1 MDSKEINK
9 NNKNKK
15 GLTLVIIISSILL
28 VSLLLA
34 NFVTRKI
41 HVKGFKE
48 ERNIE
53 VFSKYKNQKLSVC
66 YGNKLHC
73 KKLSY
78 KVRGVVNT
86 KKKGTYKVI
95 YKIDY
100 KNKHLVKKE
109 TVNVIDS
116 TKPKLVV
123 EGEFKNVC
131 LSGKVEGI
139 TLSASDNYDGDIT
152 SKIVT
157 SFKDNKLTYKVSDS
171 SGNTTIREFDEVAK
185 DNEKPVITLNKA
197 NTIYIGAGSKY
208 EEPGF
213 VANDNCDGIITDKV
227 KVTGNVDTSKEGTYE
242 LTYSVSDLFGN
253 TSSVKRTVKVFSKN
267 AYNPENLGN
276 KVIYLTFDDG
286 PGAYTARLIDIL
298 SKYNVKATFFVTGY
312 NDKFNDLLKREAS
325 EGHTVALH
333 SYTHNYALIYTSVDA
348 YMNDLISIQNKVKEY
363 TGITSKIIR
372 FPGGSSNTVSRKYK
386 NGVMTELTKKMDE
399 LGFRYF
405 DWTISSGDA
414 GETKDSNK
422 VFLNVTSQIKP
433 DHNNVVLM
441 HDIKP
446 YTVDAIERIIEFGL
460 SNGYTFAPLT
470 MNSPD
475 VHQKVNN

>member
-1 MDSKEINK
+1 MDSKEIS
-9 NNKNKK
+9 KNKK
-15 GLTLVIIISSILL
+15 GLTLVVIISGILL
-28 VSLLLA
+28 ISVLFV

-41 HVKGFKE
+41 HVKDFKE
-48 ERNIE
+48 EKTIE
-53 VFSKYKNQKLSVC
+53 VLSKYKNQKISAC

-78 KVRGVVNT
+78 KVKGVVNT

-100 KNKHLVKKE
+100 KNKHLLKKE
-109 TVNVIDS
+109 TVNVVDS

-123 EGEFKNVC
+123 DGEFKNVC
-131 LSGKVEGI
+131 PNGKVDDIE
-139 TLSASDNYDGDIT
+139 LSATDNYDGDIT

-157 SFKDNKLTYKVSDS
+157 KLENNKITYKVSDS
-171 SGNTTIREFDEVAK
+171 SGNTTTKEFDVQIN
-185 DNEKPVITLNKA
+185 DNEKPSISLTGGNTL
-197 NTIYIGAGSKY
+197 YLGVGSRY

-213 VANDNCDGIITDKV
+213 VADDNCDGIITDKV
-227 KVTGNVDTSKEGTYE
+227 KVTGSVDTSREGTYE
-242 LTYSVSDLFGN
+242 LNYNVSDIFGN
-253 TSSVKRTVKVFSKN
+253 TSSAKRIVKVFSKN
-267 AYNPENLGN
+267 SYNPENLGN

-286 PGAYTARLIDIL
+286 PGAYTARLLDIL
-298 SKYNVKATFFVTGY
+298 GKYNVKATFFVTGY
-312 NDKFNDLLKREAS
+312 SDKFNDLLKREAS

-333 SYTHNYALIYTSVDA
+333 SYTHNYALIYTSLDA
-348 YMNDLISIQNKVKEY
+348 YMNDLIKIQNKVKEY
-363 TGITSKIIR
+363 TGIESKIIR

-386 NGVMTELTKKMDE
+386 QGIMSELSGKLSE

-414 GETKDSNK
+414 GQTKDSNK
-422 VFLNVTSQIKP
+422 VFLNVTSQVKP

-446 YTVDAIERIIEFGL
+446 YTVDAVERIIEFGL
-460 SNGYTFAPLT
+460 SNGYTFAPLA
-470 MNSPD
+470 MNSPEI
-475 VHQKVNN
+475 HQHINN